1 MKHLIRKLFCAFLLL
16 AQVFTYVPASADSD
30 GFAIHFLD
38 VGQADAA
45 VILCDGEVLMIDG
58 GNADDSSF
66 VYSYLKNTLGINHID
81 TMIATHPHEDHIGG
95 LSGALNACSV
105 DTLYS
110 PVTEYDSKVFS
121 SLLKYAE
128 KQGLSLTGPTV
139 GDTFSVGSATVTFL
153 APVHNYDEPNDMSL
167 VVRIQ
172 YGDTSFLFTG
182 DAEWDS
188 EHDMISN
195 GAKLSSTLLKVGH
208 HGSASS
214 TSYVFLREIMPQY
227 AVISVGANNSYGH
240 PTDDALSRL
249 RDADVELF
257 RTDMQGTIICTSDGN
272 SLSFTTEKQ
281 VSDHD
286 SLYMTTDEQASAT
299 AATSYDYRY
308 VLNTSSKK
316 FHLPSC
322 ASAGKIKDGNKAYSS
337 DDPEDLVARGY
348 EPCGQ
353 CKPYTV
359 KATAAPASSQQT
371 GTQYIL
377 NTSTKKFHY
386 PSCSS
391 VKQMKDKNKKSYTGS
406 RDDLIRQ
413 GYDPCGKCKP

>member
-1 MKHLIRKLFCAFLLL
+1 MKKIIRKLICAFLLL
-16 AQVFTYVPASADSD
+16 AQVLTYTPASADTSS
-30 GFAIHFLD
+30 FAIHFLD

-66 VYSYLKNTLGINHID
+66 VYSYLKNTLGLSYID

-105 DTLYS
+105 GTLYS
-110 PVTEYDSKVFS
+110 PVTQYDSKVFS
-121 SLLKYAE
+121 SLLKYAD
-128 KQGLSLTGPTV
+128 KQGLSLTIPSV
-139 GDTFSVGSATVTFL
+139 GDTFNVGSASVTFL
-153 APVHNYDEPNDMSL
+153 APVRNYDEPNDMSL

-172 YGDTSFLFTG
+172 YGETSFLFTG

-195 GAKLSSTLLKVGH
+195 GAELSSTLLKVGH

-257 RTDMQGTIICTSDGN
+257 RTDMQGTIICASDGR
-272 SLSFTTEKQ
+272 SLSFSTEKK
-281 VSDHD
+281 VTDHD
-286 SLYMTTDEQASAT
+286 SLYLTADKQKAASSAVT
-299 AATSYDYRY
+299 YDYRY
-308 VLNTSSKK
+308 VLNTSSHK

-322 ASAGKIKDGNKAYSS
+322 GSANSIKEKNKAYSS
-337 DDPEDLVARGY
+337 DNPEDLVAQGY

-359 KATAAPASSQQT
+359 VATAAPSNQQT
-371 GTQYIL
+371 GTAYVL

-391 VKQMKDKNKKSYTGS
+391 VKQMKEKNKKSYTGS

>member
-1 MKHLIRKLFCAFLLL
+1 MKKIIRKLIYALLLL
-16 AQVFTYVPASADSD
+16 AQVLTYTPVSAESSN
-30 GFAIHFLD
+30 FAIHFLD

-66 VYSYLKNTLGINHID
+66 VYSYLKNTLGISHID

-105 DTLYS
+105 GTLYS
-110 PVTEYDSKVFS
+110 PVTQYDSKVFS
-121 SLLKYAE
+121 SLLKYAG
-128 KQGLSLTGPTV
+128 KQGLSLTVPSV
-139 GDTFSVGSATVTFL
+139 GDTFSVGSASVTFL
-153 APVHNYDEPNDMSL
+153 APVHSYDEPNDMSL

-195 GAKLSSTLLKVGH
+195 GAELSSTLLKVGH

-257 RTDMQGTIICTSDGN
+257 RTDMQGTIICTSDGQN
-272 SLSFTTEKQ
+272 LAFSTEKQ
-281 VSDHD
+281 VDDHD
-286 SLYMTTDEQASAT
+286 SLYMTADEQASAA
-299 AATSYDYRY
+299 AATNYDYRY

-322 ASAGKIKDGNKAYSS
+322 ASAGKIKDTNKAYSS

-391 VKQMKDKNKKSYTGS
+391 VKQMKDKNKKTYTGS